1 MPFTV
6 GVDLGQAI
14 DPTAVLVVE
23 SGRPDPTPQDARPP
37 IEHLVR
43 HIERVPLGTSY
54 IDVVEKISH
63 VAETV
68 AAAFGQS
75 VMTVVDATGVGRPV
89 VDMLRR
95 RLALPLRAVTF
106 TAAADEV
113 HPDPHAYRVP
123 KRDLV
128 QSLEVVLQ
136 GRRLHTAP
144 GLLLA
149 EDLRAELQA
158 FQVNLSAH
166 GHDSYEAGRGKHD
179 DLVMALCLAVWWG
192 SRRGQGA
199 AFSEAWARMAA
210 RPR

>member
-6 GVDLGQAI
+6 GVDIGQAV
-14 DPTAVLVVE
+14 DPTAIVVVE
-23 SGRPDPTPQDARPP
+23 SGRPDPTPQEDRPP
-37 IEHLVR
+37 VEFLVR

-54 IDVVEKISH
+54 IDVVEKIAH
-63 VAETV
+63 VSEVV

-75 VMTVVDATGVGRPV
+75 VMTVVDATGVGKPV

-113 HPDPHAYRVP
+113 HPDPHAWRVP

-128 QSLEVVLQ
+128 MALEVVLQ
-136 GRRLHTAP
+136 DRRLHTASN
-144 GLLLA
+144 LLLA

-158 FQVNLSAH
+158 FEVNVSKH
-166 GHDSYEAGRGKHD
+166 GHDSYEAAHGRHD
-179 DLVMALCLAVWWG
+179 DLVMALCLAVWWA
-192 SRRGQGA
+192 SRRGQGS
-199 AFSEAWARMAA
+199 AFSEAWRRMAA
-210 RPR
+210 RAQ